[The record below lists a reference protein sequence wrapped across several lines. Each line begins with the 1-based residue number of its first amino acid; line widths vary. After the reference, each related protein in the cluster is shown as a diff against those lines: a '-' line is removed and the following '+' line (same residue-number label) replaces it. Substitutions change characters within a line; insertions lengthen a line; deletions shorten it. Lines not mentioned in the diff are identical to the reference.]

1 MLQTEKKMLA
11 APRVQIKLSQISKRD
26 GRLLKRIGQ
35 LGKRDRQLGKRGGWL
50 KISNRKFAKCHICGR
65 SANLTSYSAN
75 LRICDL
81 RNLFADRP
89 PLQKIKHYQHIS
101 AKIPT
106 QENFKLI

>member
-1 MLQTEKKMLA
+1 MAKNLK
-11 APRVQIKLSQISKRD
+11 SQIRKMSYLRKVR
-26 GRLLKRIGQ
+26 KSNQ
-35 LGKRDRQLGKRGGWL
+35 LQ
-50 KISNRKFAKCHICGR
+50 
-65 SANLTSYSAN
+65 YSAN
-75 LRICDL
+75 LRICNL